1 MKVLDLQCDQQHRF
15 EGWFASENDFA
26 DQLGK
31 GLVGCPVCASTTI
44 TKLLSAPRLSLGHH
58 REAADAS
65 STKQDVVA
73 TPASPELA
81 LQAAWL
87 TMARRIVASTDDVG
101 DSFAEEARKM
111 HYGEAEQR
119 GIRGKASREET
130 EALMEEGIEVMPLP
144 LPEAFKGQLQ

>member
-1 MKVLDLQCDQQHRF
+1 MKVLDLQCAQRHRF
-15 EGWFASENDFA
+15 EGWFASEQDFT
-26 DQLGK
+26 DQLARD
-31 GLVGCPVCASTTI
+31 LVECPVCASRAI

-58 REAADAS
+58 RDPAQTTQGKQTVVAPAS
-65 STKQDVVA
+65 S
-73 TPASPELA
+73 EMA

-87 TMARRIVASTDDVG
+87 AMAKRVVANTDDVG
-101 DSFAEEARKM
+101 EAFADEARKM

-119 GIRGKASREET
+119 GIRGQATREET